1 MLGLMDFM
9 ETSIMNTP
17 VLKQFASIVFACSLL
32 LMGHRASAEE
42 RPGYQFSPVNQYGI
56 NLTAEY
62 WNPIIDYVSEKSGVR
77 LTLKIGR
84 TSADTTTML
93 LAKEA
98 DFAFTNHLFTP
109 ERQQLGWRVFGRRNT
124 PPIYSQIIVPAD
136 SPITQLPQLAGVE
149 MGFPGPE
156 ATVAYKMSYAQLL
169 SKGIDVNVVFGGNM
183 DAALVQLFSGKVKA
197 VGGNSQLIEGFAKR
211 ENKTYRVLWQS
222 DPIHDL
228 PLMVSPRVPP
238 NEAKAVAEAFLGM
251 ARTPQGIE
259 VIRRAAKTVELPESA
274 YFIPASA
281 SDYAAYLNF
290 FKNAP
295 AQLR

>member
-1 MLGLMDFM
+1 MLDLLGFM
-9 ETSIMNTP
+9 ETSIMSIP
-17 VLKQFASIVFACSLL
+17 VLKRFASIFFACSLL
-32 LMGHRASAEE
+32 VMGHKAMAEE
-42 RPGYQFSPVNQYGI
+42 RAGYQFSPVNQYGI

-77 LTLKIGR
+77 LNLKIGR

-109 ERQQLGWRVFGRRNT
+109 ERLQLGWRVFGRRNT

-136 SPITQLPQLAGVE
+136 SPISQLSQLAGIE

-156 ATVAYKMSYAQLL
+156 ATVAYKMSYAHLL
-169 SKGIDVNVVFGGNM
+169 SRGIDVKVVFGGNM
-183 DAALVQLFSGKVKA
+183 DAALVQLLTGKVKA

-211 ENKTYRVLWQS
+211 QNKAYRVLWQS

-228 PLMVSPRVPP
+228 PLLVSPRVPA

-251 ARTPQGIE
+251 ARDPQGVE
-259 VIRRAAKTVELPESA
+259 VIRRAAKAVELPESA
-274 YFIPASA
+274 YFIPAAA